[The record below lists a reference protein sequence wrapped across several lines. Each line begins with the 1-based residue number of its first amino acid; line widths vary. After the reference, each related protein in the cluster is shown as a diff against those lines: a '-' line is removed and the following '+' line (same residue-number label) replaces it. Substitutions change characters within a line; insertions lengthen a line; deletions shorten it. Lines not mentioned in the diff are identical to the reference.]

1 MEVDGSRRSDGSRF
15 RLGLS
20 MGVAEA
26 LREWNVFYSVLAGS
40 TATLFGLL
48 FFAVTLNARE
58 LHREQHERL
67 FQLASLTFSNFLLLF
82 VLSLQMLMPTK
93 KALALFLM
101 WMVLSVVGFIW
112 TLNLYLKARKASDA
126 SEKHLVIG
134 RSFRMSFFAYA
145 MLFLIG
151 LWKFLPIAETI
162 QLVMIPVMMLLA
174 SSIRNS
180 WGLMILIRPRDDQPS
195 S

>member
-1 MEVDGSRRSDGSRF
+1 MN
-15 RLGLS
+15 
-20 MGVAEA
+20 VAEA

-58 LHREQHERL
+58 LHREEHERL
-67 FQLASLTFSNFLLLF
+67 FQLAGLTFSNFLLLF
-82 VLSLQMLMPTK
+82 LLSLQMLMPTK
-93 KALALFLM
+93 KEFALTTM
-101 WMVLSVVGFIW
+101 WMMTGVIGFGW
-112 TLNLYLKARKASDA
+112 TVSLYLKSHRASTA
-126 SEKHLVIG
+126 SQKHNVIG
-134 RSFRMSFFAYA
+134 RSFRLSFVAYVL
-145 MLFLIG
+145 LFLIG
-151 LWKFLPIAETI
+151 AYRFISISETI
-162 QLVMIPVMMLLA
+162 QLLIIPVMMLLA